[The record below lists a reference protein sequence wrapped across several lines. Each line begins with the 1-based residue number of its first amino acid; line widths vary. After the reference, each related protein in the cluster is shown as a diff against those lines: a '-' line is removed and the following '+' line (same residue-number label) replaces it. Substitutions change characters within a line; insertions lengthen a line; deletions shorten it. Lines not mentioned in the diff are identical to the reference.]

1 MIVESTS
8 DVACNSVNSPA
19 ELAMEREDKVEGCE
33 SDREGDQEFGSQ
45 LFRRIAGSA
54 FWMARVVTKGE
65 RAPGVVALRRTEAA
79 GVHLLFDPVDK
90 ADGVE
95 MYRALGLI
103 PNARERVAFGDGGG
117 GLRPLI
123 AISRAEKPGKRNVH
137 AHEYAIADL
146 NSA

>member
-1 MIVESTS
+1 
-8 DVACNSVNSPA
+8 
-19 ELAMEREDKVEGCE
+19 MEREEEVERCE
-33 SDREGDQEFGSQ
+33 SDREGDQELGAQ
-45 LFRRIAGSA
+45 LFRGIAGSA

-95 MYRALGLI
+95 MDRVLGLI
-103 PNARERVAFGDGGG
+103 PDAGERVALGDGSG
-117 GLRPLI
+117 GLRPLV
-123 AISRAEKPGKRNVH
+123 AISRAEKPWKRNVH